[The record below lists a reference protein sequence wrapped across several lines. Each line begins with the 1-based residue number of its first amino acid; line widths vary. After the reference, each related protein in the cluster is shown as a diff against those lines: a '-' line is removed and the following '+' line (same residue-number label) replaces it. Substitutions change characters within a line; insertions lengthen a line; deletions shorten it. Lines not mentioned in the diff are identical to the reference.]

1 MSANVV
7 ALADSAAHRDEHQI
21 NEYLR
26 YHISAVPS
34 GVQLELY
41 VDASYAHEA
50 NDRRSVSGE
59 VIMCLGT
66 WVSFYSRTKKSIA
79 LSSTG
84 AEYAAM
90 TTCFRETIFMRY
102 LGSFFFSRGRDVGCA
117 TVREDT
123 RG

>member
-1 MSANVV
+1 M
-7 ALADSAAHRDEHQI
+7 
-21 NEYLR
+21 
-26 YHISAVPS
+26 
-34 GVQLELY
+34 
-41 VDASYAHEA
+41 DASYAHEA

-90 TTCFRETIFMRY
+90 TTCFRETIFMRH
-102 LGSFFFSRGRDVGCA
+102 LGSFFFFRDRDVGCA
-117 TVREDT
+117 TVREDSPGAMVIYFAKIPVT
-123 RG
+123 GGIWA